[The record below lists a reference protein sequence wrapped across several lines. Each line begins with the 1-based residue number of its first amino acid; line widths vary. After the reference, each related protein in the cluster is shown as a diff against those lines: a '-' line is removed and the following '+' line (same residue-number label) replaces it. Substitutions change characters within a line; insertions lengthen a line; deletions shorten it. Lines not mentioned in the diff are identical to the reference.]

1 MKSEILYQHIL
12 INKQENRYK
21 KKKKT
26 QMQRSKTFTINTK
39 RKYIVQYNMLVYVDK
54 GKNPP
59 L

>member
-39 RKYIVQYNMLVYVDK
+39 RKYIVQYNMPVYVDK